1 MINRKLDNNFS
12 ESLEL
17 SDTIFDNVEGIAANV
32 VTLYFLIKSRISEVI
47 GFFCNT
53 NVLPTY
59 YEVCKHPN
67 PKE

>member
-32 VTLYFLIKSRISEVI
+32 VTLYFLIKSGISEVI
-47 GFFCNT
+47 GFFCNH
-53 NVLPTY
+53 
-59 YEVCKHPN
+59 EMSAK
-67 PKE
+67 